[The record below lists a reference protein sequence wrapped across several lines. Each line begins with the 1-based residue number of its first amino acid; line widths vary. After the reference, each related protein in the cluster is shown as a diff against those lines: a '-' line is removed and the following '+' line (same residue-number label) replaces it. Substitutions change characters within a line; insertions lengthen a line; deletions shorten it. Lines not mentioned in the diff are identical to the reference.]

1 MGWREEWVPASYK
14 GVEFFV
20 ENASR
25 ASGRRGIEWEFP
37 KRDDPYFE
45 DLGRR
50 ARLKNVTGYVLG
62 KDYKTRADALDKAL
76 ESKGPGTLVHPTM
89 RQGRYVCVLFS
100 RHERKMAGGYAE
112 FEMQFVEAGAPMN
125 GRGAEDTAT
134 TVNDAATNAQ
144 TATVSSAMGSFT
156 NLKTSPVSPNP
167 GFGGFG
173 RLP

>member
-1 MGWREEWVPASYK
+1 MGWREEWIPASYK

-50 ARLKNVTGYVLG
+50 AILFNLTGYVLG
-62 KDYKTRADALDKAL
+62 KDYKSRADALENAL
-76 ESKGPGTLVHPTM
+76 KGKGPGTLVHPTM
-89 RQGRYVCVLFS
+89 RQGRYVCLMFS
-100 RHERKMAGGYAE
+100 RHERKMTGGYAE
-112 FEMQFVEAGAPMN
+112 FEMQFAEAGAPMN
-125 GRGAEDTAT
+125 GRGAEDTAA
-134 TVNDAATNAQ
+134 TVSDAATSAQ
-144 TATVSSAMGSFT
+144 TATVSSATTSFS
-156 NLKTSPVSPNP
+156 NIKTAPMAANP

-173 RLP
+173 GLT

>member
-1 MGWREEWVPASYK
+1 MGWREEWIPASYK

-25 ASGRRGIEWEFP
+25 AGGRRGIEWEFP

-50 ARLKNVTGYVLG
+50 ARLFNVTGYVLG
-62 KDYKTRADALDKAL
+62 KDYKSRADALEKAL
-76 ESKGPGTLVHPTM
+76 ESKGSGTLVHPTM
-89 RQGRYVCVLFS
+89 RQARYVCPLFS

-112 FEMQFVEAGAPMN
+112 FEMQFAEAGAPMN
-125 GRGAEDTAT
+125 GRGAEDTAA

-144 TATVSSAMGSFT
+144 TATVSAASTSFS
-156 NLKTSPVSPNP
+156 NMKTTPASTSP

-173 RLP
+173 GLT

>member
-1 MGWREEWVPASYK
+1 VGWREEWIPSSFK
-14 GVEFFV
+14 GVAFHV

-25 ASGRRGIEWEFP
+25 ASGRRGVEWEFP

-62 KDYKTRADALDKAL
+62 KDYKTRADALEKAL
-76 ESKGPGTLVHPTM
+76 ESKGAGTLVHPTM
-89 RQGRYVCVLFS
+89 RQGRYVCIVFS

-125 GRGAEDTAT
+125 GRGAEDTAA
-134 TVNDAATNAQ
+134 TVNDAATQAQ
-144 TATVSSAMGSFT
+144 TATVSAASTSFSKLQT
-156 NLKTSPVSPNP
+156 TPQGTNP

-173 RLP
+173 GLT

>member
-14 GVEFFV
+14 GMEFFV

-25 ASGRRGIEWEFP
+25 GSGRRGVEWEFP

-50 ARLKNVTGYVLG
+50 ARVWSVTGYVLG
-62 KDYKTRADALDKAL
+62 KDYKGKADSLQRAL
-76 ESKGPGTLVHPTM
+76 ESKGGGTLQHPTM
-89 RQGRYVCVLFS
+89 RTMRVVCIVFT

-125 GRGAEDTAT
+125 GRGSEDTAAA
-134 TVNDAATNAQ
+134 VNDAAKKTSDESVNSAARQ
-144 TATVSSAMGSFT
+144 GEVKDDTATQLQSASRFA
-156 NLKTSPVSPNP
+156 
-167 GFGGFG
+167 
-173 RLP
+173 